1 MPIEKKCQQ
10 KERQDRDTVS
20 ADAMVGLG
28 QREVE
33 RFISI
38 CKTIIYGVI
47 IIREDLV
54 QPEKGR
60 QEAAEFQGIR
70 SDAIGEQLD
79 NAGDCVAAGHK
90 QEVDGNVENRCRDDI
105 AGDHDGEDSQS
116 EGEDHHARG
125 QDQPVEQIFQL
136 RHSLKEADEDA
147 GKERNHLGDRK
158 EQDAGEH
165 MRDEEGFP
173 AHRKGMDHIGA
184 PGLIQVGEYGNSGDT
199 GKQEDSQWRKS
210 R

>member
-1 MPIEKKCQQ
+1 
-10 KERQDRDTVS
+10 
-20 ADAMVGLG
+20 MVGLG

-38 CKTIIYGVI
+38 CETIIYGVI

-60 QEAAEFQGIR
+60 QEAAEFQGVGLD
-70 SDAIGEQLD
+70 SVGEQL
-79 NAGDCVAAGHK
+79 NNTGYRVSTCHE
-90 QEVDGNVENRCRDDI
+90 QEVDGNVEGRRSNDI
-105 AGDHDGEDSQS
+105 PGDHDGEDSQS

-136 RHSLKEADEDA
+136 RHPLKEADEDA
-147 GKERNHLGDRK
+147 GKKSDHLGDRK

-165 MRDEEGFP
+165 MCDEEGFP

-184 PGLIQVGEYGNSGDT
+184 PCLVQIRKYGNG
-199 GKQEDSQWRKS
+199 GYACEQENGQWRK
-210 R
+210 RR